1 MEFDEMKKIWDK
13 QNNQTMYAINEDALY
28 RRIKA
33 KGNRAEKTANT
44 NEFGL
49 MAIAVIT
56 ASVLLFLKTPNY
68 YNIIAAVGM
77 LVMGV
82 YVFIGRVRRLQKDRQ
97 FEHSML
103 GDLDRAIS
111 NMENEVFRAK
121 TFIWWMIV
129 PAAFPIVVRIAQ
141 NDASWEEIG
150 IIATASLLGYLVTRW
165 SLKKCQIPRKHEL
178 EVLRKKLIAE

>member
-1 MEFDEMKKIWDK
+1 MEFDEMKKIWK
-13 QNNQTMYAINEDALY
+13 EQNNQTMYAINEVALHK
-28 RRIKA
+28 RIQA
-33 KGNRAEKTANT
+33 KGTRAERTSNA

-56 ASVLLFLKTPNY
+56 ASILIFVKTPDS
-68 YNIIAAVGM
+68 YNIISASAM
-77 LVMGV
+77 LLMGV

-97 FEHSML
+97 FERSML

-129 PAAFPIVVRIAQ
+129 PAALPTIVRIMR
-141 NDASWEEIG
+141 NDATWEQ
-150 IIATASLLGYLVTRW
+150 IAIVSAGCLLGYLVTRW
-165 SLKKCQIPRKHEL
+165 SLTRCQIPRKQEL
-178 EVLRKKLIAE
+178 EGLREKLIAE